1 MGLPKEYRKGLK
13 YRVASAKCK
22 TIEALLA
29 VKFRDELGMSQTES
43 RLLGDSIGKWI
54 LLKPDLRGP
63 NQIIFEASKGKNS
76 FTRRYSTLKK
86 IKLTPYASEDL
97 DLQLEF
103 GLSVA
108 QIGRIMRLIEEAYS
122 QDATLSAKQLT
133 LLLNITPTALRKK
146 LKNLR
151 EQGLF
156 VPVKGM
162 SLKDRKKKTLFRSTF
177 IMAKYLQGV
186 SLVDIRK
193 NLGISVER
201 FRNIYSSFI
210 AVTKIAADRRFV
222 SNDTEELQWASLAKS
237 TSKEK
242 IEKLKIEIT
251 PVRGRCSWDAFSAS
265 LIKDFN
271 LSPIKLLAIKE
282 SVEEI
287 LSTMSGD
294 RADGDII
301 YWAISAGEPAGKP
314 LEVSKLVPSTL
325 TYYDPGDMPSPEVNR
340 DLNRV
345 ADIKFRKVVRLAA
358 QAKACG
364 GYLTYADL
372 GYLLGI
378 HSEAISRLVKANS
391 KVVVPLRGSSCD
403 IGQGITHRRKI
414 IKLYLEMHT
423 ETEIVSRTG
432 HSYES
437 IENYINEFAKVFVL
451 YERGMPLPLIRRV
464 TGRSI
469 RLISAYMELI
479 KEYSGP
485 EYAFRFAHLRK
496 IFKTHNLKKNNGKI

>member
-13 YRVASAKCK
+13 YRVASARCK

-54 LLKPDLRGP
+54 LSQPDLRGP
-63 NQIIFEASKGKNS
+63 NQIIFEASKGKAS
-76 FTRRYSTLKK
+76 FARRYSTLKK

-108 QIGRIMRLIEEAYS
+108 QIGRIMRLIEEAYG

-133 LLLNITPTALRKK
+133 MLLNITPTALRKK
-146 LKNLR
+146 LKILR

-177 IMAKYLQGV
+177 IMTKYLQGV
-186 SLVDIRK
+186 SLVDIRE

-201 FRNIYSSFI
+201 FRNIYSSFT
-210 AVTKIAADRRFV
+210 AATKIAGDDRFV
-222 SNDTEELQWASLAKS
+222 SNDAEELQWASLAKNI
-237 TSKEK
+237 SKEK

-251 PVRGRCSWDAFSAS
+251 PVRGRCSWDTFSIS
-265 LIKDFN
+265 LAKDFN
-271 LSPIKLLAIKE
+271 LSPIKLLATAE

-287 LSTMSGD
+287 LSTMSGG

-301 YWAISAGEPAGKP
+301 YWAISANEPAGKP
-314 LEVSKLVPSTL
+314 LEVSKLVPATL
-325 TYYDPGDMPSPEVNR
+325 TYYDPSDMPSPEVNR
-340 DLNRV
+340 DINRV
-345 ADIKFRKVVRLAA
+345 SDIKFRKVVRLAT
-358 QAKACG
+358 QAKVCG

-391 KVVVPLRGSSCD
+391 KIVVPLRGSSCD

-414 IKLYLEMHT
+414 IGLYLEMHT

-469 RLISAYMELI
+469 RLVSAYIELI

-485 EYAFRFAHLRK
+485 EYAFRFSHLRK